1 VLLIVRCDTTV
12 ELVKA
17 FNVALE
23 TIAVPLAPGAGN
35 TPAKGT
41 VDADKSVDALVTITF
56 ETL

>member
-1 VLLIVRCDTTV
+1 V
-12 ELVKA
+12 ELVNALRLA
-17 FNVALE
+17 FA

-41 VDADKSVDALVTITF
+41 VAVLRLVEAFVTMTL